1 MTAAG
6 PECSRDPCQRE
17 WSLSCLRNCQ
27 TTVDLL
33 VFLVPRIAL
42 CQAVPTEPDPQ
53 ESERVETHT
62 QIQTQIQPLARP
74 RGPTPTVA
82 ATQKAAPEAPRS
94 AIIDPNQE
102 ILHQTP
108 RIMGILPNFTAV
120 DSNTY
125 LPRLFTGGKFNI
137 SPPDSVYYSSF
148 LLVSALAGKESY
160 SHTIPP
166 FCA

>member
-27 TTVDLL
+27 TTVALL

-74 RGPTPTVA
+74 RGPPPPL
-82 ATQKAAPEAPRS
+82 ATTQNPAP
-94 AIIDPNQE
+94 DPPPPPL
-102 ILHQTP
+102 LH
-108 RIMGILPNFTAV
+108 PN
-120 DSNTY
+120 
-125 LPRLFTGGKFNI
+125 P
-137 SPPDSVYYSSF
+137 
-148 LLVSALAGKESY
+148 
-160 SHTIPP
+160 
-166 FCA
+166 